1 MHACSTIKTGRTC
14 IFMKKAGC
22 SYNGGSCHPVIEA
35 CQDCGNIETFPNG
48 SFCRVYAE
56 PALKWSPGPCNMST
70 NGNGKEEKEAPTK
83 KLNPLKA
90 SKRAQGR
97 A

>member
-1 MHACSTIKTGRTC
+1 MNTCSTVKPGKAC
-14 IFMKKAGC
+14 IFMKKSGC
-22 SYNGGSCHPVIEA
+22 GYNGGECHPVVEA
-35 CQDCGNIETFPNG
+35 CQDCTHIETFGNG
-48 SFCRVYAE
+48 NYCRIYAE
-56 PALKWSPGPCNMST
+56 PAMKWSPGPCNMST
-70 NGNGKEEKEAPTK
+70 HTNGREEKAGPTK